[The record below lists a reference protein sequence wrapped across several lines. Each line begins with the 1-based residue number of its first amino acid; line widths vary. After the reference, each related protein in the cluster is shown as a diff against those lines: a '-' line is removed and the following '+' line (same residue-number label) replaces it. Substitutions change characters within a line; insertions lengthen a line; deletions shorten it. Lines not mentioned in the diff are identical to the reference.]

1 MSLLDRGRETVT
13 VYQEETY
20 TSPDGNP
27 SVRAGTV
34 GVTASNV
41 VVQLLAQSG
50 TSQRRAEQD
59 NEGFETEEMYRMRL
73 PRSFPFVIGAAGKV
87 VWRGLEWSIIG
98 KARRYNSSPRTRHF
112 DYVIRRT

>member
-27 SVRAGTV
+27 SVRAGSV
-34 GVTASNV
+34 GVTTANA

-50 TSQRRAEQD
+50 TSQRRSEQD

-73 PRSFPFVIGAAGKV
+73 PRSFPFVIGAAARV
-87 VWRGLEWSIIG
+87 VWRGLEWSVIG
-98 KARRYNSSPRTRHF
+98 KARRYNSSPRTAHF